1 MCLNIILKE
10 LLMIYQSKKD
20 LFKSMA
26 VFTNLYNKKRDLNE
40 ANVDDVTLSENYT
53 IARSCWQLKM
63 FAFCVDQVLR

>member
-1 MCLNIILKE
+1 
-10 LLMIYQSKKD
+10 
-20 LFKSMA
+20 MA

-53 IARSCWQLKM
+53 IARSCWQLKL